1 VSRLGIIAGAGE
13 LPHLAMKEA
22 IQSGEDPLFLAVSE
36 SEFAPGNYI
45 DRVLEI
51 NITQIG
57 QVLKICK
64 KNNISKL
71 ILLGKVNKDIILKS
85 FKFDL
90 KSILLMAKML
100 NKNDYT
106 FFEIAA
112 QEFQKNKI
120 EILSQKL
127 YLQNLLL
134 SPGRYTK
141 KKIDKES
148 LEDIGYGMELA
159 KELARLDIGQ
169 TVIVMNKMT
178 LALEAI
184 EGTDETIERGGF
196 LSKGKGACVCK
207 SSKPG
212 QDERFDLPVVG
223 EQTLQKMKKHSY
235 KTLAIRAGET
245 IVVNP
250 KSFIEKANELKI
262 HFFCYTEG
270 QSLEELNKTQME
282 IND

>member
-1 VSRLGIIAGAGE
+1 MSRLGIIAGAGE

-71 ILLGKVNKDIILKS
+71 
-85 FKFDL
+85 
-90 KSILLMAKML
+90 ILLMAKML